1 MTAAGESRK
10 IDTMPAASRRRQPA
24 APACPALAGPAVRAL
39 LRRAHHDA
47 APDVARCGGRYG
59 LFVEPH
65 DDPAFVL
72 PTPNLHTCIRVRRQ
86 AGLLAGDL
94 LCDELALPLT
104 DAGFA
109 LVFLAFAFEA
119 ADDAVGIAAEYA
131 RLLEPEGSL
140 LVLGLNP
147 FSPAHLRWMF
157 GGLRA
162 WSPPATAALAAGLG
176 LEVVGWRYLG
186 ARWSGG
192 TTPAIDVAGGPAHGS
207 PLRSA
212 YLLEARRRDPGLT
225 PLRLT
230 PARVRVGGGAP
241 AGSASVP
248 PARVR
253 SRSPERQ

>member
-10 IDTMPAASRRRQPA
+10 IDTMPAACSRRQLA
-24 APACPALAGPAVRAL
+24 AQAPTALAKPSLRAL
-39 LRRAHHDA
+39 LRRAGHDA
-47 APDVARCGGRYG
+47 AGDVARCGGRYG
-59 LFVEPH
+59 LFVSPF
-65 DDPAFVL
+65 DDPAFL
-72 PTPNLHTCIRVRRQ
+72 PLAPNLHTCVKVCRS
-86 AGLLAGDL
+86 AGGLSGDL
-94 LCDELALPLT
+94 VCDELAMPLVE
-104 DAGFA
+104 GSFA
-109 LVFLAFAFEA
+109 LVFLAFAFEDA
-119 ADDAVGIAAEYA
+119 GDAVGIAAEYV

-157 GGLRA
+157 AGLRA
-162 WSPPATAALAAGLG
+162 WSPPATAAMALGLG

-192 TTPAIDVAGGPAHGS
+192 TAPAFDVAGGRAHGS

-212 YLLEARRRDPGLT
+212 FLLEARRRDPGLT

-230 PARVRVGGGAP
+230 PARVRIAAGAR

-248 PARVR
+248 PARMRNRR
-253 SRSPERQ
+253 SSEG